1 MSFYT
6 SLSGLNAAQTN
17 LNVTSNN
24 IANVG
29 TTGFKS
35 SRAEFGDLISAS
47 AFQAQNSVVGSGTRL
62 KAISQEFSQGS
73 TQNTGRAL
81 DLMISGSGFFV
92 TKSTGAGDQ
101 VSFTR
106 AGSFTVNS
114 QNNVVDDTGNVL
126 QVLPVDSQGNA
137 TTSGL
142 TGLKSLLVPPTNG
155 SARATSSITQSLN
168 MPTSADLPAARSAY
182 ATSGYSFSPNDA
194 NSYNNA
200 VSTMVYDTAGN
211 AIPATTYY
219 VRTANQTKDP
229 TTGAVTNGSTWTAH
243 TFVGD
248 QEVFPAAGTAN
259 PSGGTYNGSTA
270 LTMQFDA
277 SGNLTSPSA
286 STAYTTANVTGASA
300 PISLSMNFS
309 ATEGNVGFSTVA
321 NTQDGNTVGQLSS
334 LTVGNDGL
342 VSASYSDGTTLKLGK
357 LALANFT
364 NPQGL
369 HQNGNTSWT
378 ATGLSGD
385 PKIAAAGSDGA
396 TTIAS
401 GQLETSNV
409 DLSSELVNLIS
420 EQRNFQANAKA
431 IDTDKQMLQSIIQ
444 VI

>member
-35 SRAEFGDLISAS
+35 SRAEFGDLISSS

-81 DLMISGSGFFV
+81 DLMISGSGFYV
-92 TKSTGAGDQ
+92 TKSTGAGNQ

-114 QNNVVDDTGNVL
+114 ENNVVDDTGNVL

-137 TTSGL
+137 TASGL
-142 TGLKSLLVPPTNG
+142 SGLKSLLVPPTNG

-168 MPTSADLPAARSAY
+168 MPTSADLPKDRAVY
-182 ATSGYSFSPNDA
+182 ATSGYTFSPNDA

-211 AIPATTYY
+211 TIPATTYY
-219 VRTANQTKDP
+219 VRTADQTKDP
-229 TTGAVTNGSTWTAH
+229 TTGAVTGGSTWEAH
-243 TFVGD
+243 TYVGD
-248 QEVFPAAGTAN
+248 QEIFPAAGTAK
-259 PSGGTYNGSTA
+259 PGGGTYDGSTA

-277 SGNLTSPSA
+277 SGNLSSPSA
-286 STAYTTANVTGASA
+286 ATAYTTANVTGASA
-300 PISLSMNFS
+300 PLSLTMNFS
-309 ATEGNVGFSTVA
+309 ATEANVGFSPIT
-321 NTQDGNTVGQLSS
+321 NTQNGNTVGQLSS

-342 VSASYSDGTTLKLGK
+342 VSASYSDGSTLKLGK